1 MRDRETARRQVGE
14 QRLDVA
20 QRRLA
25 GRRIADVADRRCAV
39 QLADD
44 VVAVEIAG
52 DMTHCTMRME
62 ILAVEGGDA
71 RGFLAAVLQGVET
84 QRHDRRG
91 ALGAVNTKY
100 AALLAELVV
109 IERVGR
115 QHDIPGAGAKGR
127 GQ

>member
-1 MRDRETARRQVGE
+1 MRDRETAGRQVGE

-25 GRRIADVADRRCAV
+25 GRRVADMADRRRAA
-39 QLADD
+39 QLAND

-52 DMTHCTMRME
+52 DMSHRAVGMK
-62 ILAVEGGDA
+62 ILAVEGSDA
-71 RGFLAAVLQGVET
+71 RGFLATVLQGMKA

-91 ALGAVNTKY
+91 AVGAVNTKY